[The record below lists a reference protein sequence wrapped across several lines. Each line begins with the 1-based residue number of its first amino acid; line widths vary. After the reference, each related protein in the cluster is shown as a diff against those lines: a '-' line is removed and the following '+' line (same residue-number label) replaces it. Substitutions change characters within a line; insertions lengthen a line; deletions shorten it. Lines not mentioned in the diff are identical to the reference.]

1 MREERGGFSRPVSF
15 RHLSD
20 EVGRRDEKCQDDH
33 ITGGGEMPDQAE
45 LSPTERLLALW
56 EHLGVAR
63 AHVATP
69 IPGDLA
75 VLASRHSGH
84 VAGIVLCVP
93 SRLDPAPY
101 AAVVERVMIIAA
113 EHGPSTETSARAA
126 GLLPAAK
133 YTRLAGYHAPGSW
146 ADAVADR
153 GEEIA
158 PAMIDFLGRLAAAGH
173 IADTP
178 RSIAPEGTHAG
189 ITYRIRGAGPA
200 LVLLPFFLAPS
211 QWEPAVPRLMQ
222 HFSVV
227 TLGGPH
233 LGGVASLEDRAKN
246 RSYQAMFEALVDRI
260 APRPG
265 EAILE
270 VGCGAGSLARLLA
283 KRLGGANPITAA
295 DVNRF
300 LLREAAALA
309 RADDVA
315 DAIRFTD
322 GNAEALPFPEGSFD
336 CVYSVTVLEECDAGR
351 AIAEIRRVLR
361 PGGRAGI
368 AVRALDMKQWWNLDL
383 PEPISRK
390 VDTPP
395 YSVAP
400 AGVAD
405 RSLYRRMREAGF
417 VDLSC
422 FPTLVTL
429 DRPGGPI
436 WRNREDH
443 VLSLVTPEERVVW
456 QAERE
461 RAAAE
466 GLLFM
471 AHPLHCAVGT
481 KPAAADLS

>member
-1 MREERGGFSRPVSF
+1 VLISRWEKTGCGVTIPGGSEAKHGSGE
-15 RHLSD
+15 D
-20 EVGRRDEKCQDDH
+20 
-33 ITGGGEMPDQAE
+33 EMPDEAE
-45 LSPTERLLALW
+45 LSSTERLLALF
-56 EHLGVAR
+56 EHLGLGA
-63 AHVATP
+63 ANVATP

-75 VLASRHSGH
+75 QLASRHPRQ
-84 VAGIVLCVP
+84 VAGVVLCVP
-93 SRLDPAPY
+93 SRLDAAPF
-101 AAVVERVMIIAA
+101 AELADRVLMIAA
-113 EHGPSTETSARAA
+113 ERGPSADATARAA
-126 GLLPAAK
+126 AALPAAELVV
-133 YTRLAGYHAPGSW
+133 LAGYEAPGSW

-153 GEEIA
+153 SGEIA
-158 PAMIDFLGRLAAAGH
+158 GTMIEFLGRLAAAGH
-173 IADTP
+173 AADAP
-178 RSIAPEGTHAG
+178 RAVAPEGSHSG

-211 QWEPAVPRLMQ
+211 QWEPAIPALAR
-222 HFSVV
+222 HFTVV

-233 LGGVASLEDRAKN
+233 LGGVASLEDRVRN
-246 RSYQAMFEALVDRI
+246 RSYEAMFHSLIDRM

-265 EAILE
+265 EAVLE
-270 VGCGAGSLARLLA
+270 VGCGAGSLVRLLA

-295 DVNRF
+295 DVNPF

-309 RADDVA
+309 AADGLA
-315 DAIRFTD
+315 EAIHFTH
-322 GNAEALPFPEGSFD
+322 GNAESLPFPDRSFD

-368 AVRALDMKQWWNLDL
+368 AVRALDMKQWWNLEV
-383 PEPISRK
+383 PEAIGRK
-390 VDTPP
+390 IDTPP
-395 YSVAP
+395 YSVGP

-417 VDLSC
+417 ADLVC

-443 VLSLVTPEERVVW
+443 VLSLLSPEERAQW
-456 QAERE
+456 QAERN
-461 RAAAE
+461 RAAAH

-481 KPAAADLS
+481 KPAE

>member
-1 MREERGGFSRPVSF
+1 
-15 RHLSD
+15 
-20 EVGRRDEKCQDDH
+20 
-33 ITGGGEMPDQAE
+33 MPDEAE
-45 LSPTERLLALW
+45 LSPTQRLLALW
-56 EHLGVAR
+56 EHLGLAT

-75 VLASRHSGH
+75 QLASRHSGH
-84 VAGIVLCVP
+84 IAGIVLCVP
-93 SRLDPAPY
+93 SRLDPAPFIEV
-101 AAVVERVMIIAA
+101 ADRVLMIGAER
-113 EHGPSTETSARAA
+113 GPSAAATARAA
-126 GLLPAAK
+126 AVLPAAG
-133 YTRLAGYHAPGSW
+133 RVVLAGYEAPGSW

-153 GEEIA
+153 GEEIGR
-158 PAMIDFLGRLAAAGH
+158 AMTGFLERRAAAGH
-173 IADTP
+173 AAATP
-178 RSIAPEGTHAG
+178 RGVAEEGTHAG
-189 ITYRIRGAGPA
+189 ITYRIRGTGPA

-211 QWEPAVPRLMQ
+211 QWEPAIPALAQ
-222 HFSVV
+222 HFAVV
-227 TLGGPH
+227 TLGGPY
-233 LGGVASLEDRAKN
+233 LGGVASLEDRARN
-246 RSYQAMFEALVDRI
+246 RSYQSMFHGLIDCM

-270 VGCGAGSLARLLA
+270 VGCGAGSLVRLLA
-283 KRLGGANPITAA
+283 KRLDGANPITAA
-295 DVNRF
+295 DVNPF

-309 RADDVA
+309 AADGVA
-315 DAIRFTD
+315 EAIRFTH
-322 GNAEALPFPEGSFD
+322 GNAEALPFPDHAFD
-336 CVYSVTVLEECDAGR
+336 CVYSVTVLEECDAGK

-368 AVRALDMKQWWNLDL
+368 AVRALDMKQWWNLNL
-383 PEPISRK
+383 PEPILRQ

-395 YSVAP
+395 YSVGP

-417 VDLSC
+417 ADLVC

-443 VLSLVTPEERVVW
+443 MLSLLSPEERAQW
-456 QAERE
+456 QAERN
-461 RAAAE
+461 RAAAD

-481 KPAAADLS
+481 NPAD

>member
-1 MREERGGFSRPVSF
+1 
-15 RHLSD
+15 
-20 EVGRRDEKCQDDH
+20 
-33 ITGGGEMPDQAE
+33 MPDKAE

-56 EHLGVAR
+56 EYLGVR
-63 AHVATP
+63 RTHVATP

-75 VLASRHSGH
+75 PLAADHGARL
-84 VAGIVLCVP
+84 AGVVLCVP
-93 SRLDPAPY
+93 SRLDPEPFAEL
-101 AAVVERVMIIAA
+101 AERVLLIGA
-113 EHGPSTETSARAA
+113 EHGPSAEATARAA
-126 GLLPAAK
+126 AALPSA
-133 YTRLAGYHAPGSW
+133 TRVMLAGYQAPGSW

-153 GEEIA
+153 GREIV
-158 PAMIDFLGRLAAAGH
+158 PAMIDFLGRIAAAENT
-173 IADTP
+173 ADAP
-178 RSIAPEGTHAG
+178 RPVAAEGIHAG
-189 ITYRIRGAGPA
+189 ITYRIRGTGPT

-211 QWEPAVPRLMQ
+211 QWEPAIAALAR

-227 TLGGPH
+227 TVGGPH

-246 RSYQAMFEALVDRI
+246 HSYQAMFHALVDRI

-270 VGCGAGSLARLLA
+270 VGCGAGSLVRLLA
-283 KRLGGANPITAA
+283 KRLGGANPLTAA
-295 DVNRF
+295 DVNPF

-309 RADDVA
+309 AADGVA
-315 DAIRFTD
+315 QAIHFTN
-322 GNAEALPFPEGSFD
+322 GNAEALPFPEAAFD

-351 AIAEIRRVLR
+351 AIAEIHRVLR

-383 PEPISRK
+383 PVSIWRK

-400 AGVAD
+400 TGVAD
-405 RSLYRRMREAGF
+405 RSLYRRMRQAGF
-417 VDLSC
+417 ADLAC

-443 VLSLVTPEERVVW
+443 VLSLLTPEERAQW
-456 QAERE
+456 QSERQ
-461 RAAAE
+461 RAAAD

-481 KPAAADLS
+481 KPAAPAQA